1 MPVALASFK
10 GGNLISAEQRQEN
23 LIIYLLARDIL
34 KRLYAKQ
41 AVSLEVLERLNR
53 KNAEQM
59 GCSVS
64 SIV

>member
-1 MPVALASFK
+1 MRLLSLK
-10 GGNLISAEQRQEN
+10 GGNLLSAEQRQKN
-23 LIIYLLARDIL
+23 LTIYLLARDIL
-34 KRLYAKQ
+34 KRLYNKG

-64 SIV
+64 SIA

>member
-1 MPVALASFK
+1 MPVALTSFK
-10 GGNLISAEQRQEN
+10 GGNLISAEQKQEN